1 MLRVDCG
8 DGPRDNIN
16 PAPGNAARNARG
28 HNLEDATMT
37 KIDNINTF
45 ATREEAE
52 AELARRERAA
62 GLIGFGEI
70 LDEGEMGRAEVES
83 VYGPM
88 IVADE
93 DMEAAIDK
101 YCADNIWDELFGAAA
116 NPVQRPTRDEA
127 RARIMDNNARYRELI
142 AAAPAETTHVWRVCD

>member
-1 MLRVDCG
+1 
-8 DGPRDNIN
+8 
-16 PAPGNAARNARG
+16 
-28 HNLEDATMT
+28 MT

-70 LDEGEMGRAEVES
+70 LDEGEMSRDKVAS

-101 YCADNIWDELFGAAA
+101 YLADNVWDELFGAAN

-127 RARIMDNNARYRELI
+127 RERIKANNARYRELI
-142 AAAPAETTHVWRVCD
+142 AAAPAEAKHAWTVYA